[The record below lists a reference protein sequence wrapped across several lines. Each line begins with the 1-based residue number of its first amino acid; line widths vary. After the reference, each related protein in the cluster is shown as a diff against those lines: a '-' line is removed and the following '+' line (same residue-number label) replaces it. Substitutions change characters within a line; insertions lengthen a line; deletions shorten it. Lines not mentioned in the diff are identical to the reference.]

1 MPEGEEEQD
10 IEHLVEKIMKGNF
23 HNLAKETDI
32 QVQLAQSPK
41 QVGPKEGH
49 MKTQHN

>member
-23 HNLAKETDI
+23 HNLAEETDI
-32 QVQLAQSPK
+32 QV
-41 QVGPKEGH
+41 KEA
-49 MKTQHN
+49 